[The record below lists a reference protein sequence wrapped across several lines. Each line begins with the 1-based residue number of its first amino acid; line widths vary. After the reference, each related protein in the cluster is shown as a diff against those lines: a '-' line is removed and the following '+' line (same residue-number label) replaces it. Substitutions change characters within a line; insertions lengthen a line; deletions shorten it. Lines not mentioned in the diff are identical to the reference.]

1 MEPSKL
7 CPHLTPKIVARF
19 LKEKV
24 TAFECTETPNHLFPE
39 TDEVTLWKCM
49 GCPTL
54 GCSRYSKNECMQK
67 HFDAT
72 GHQLCVN
79 FETNNIWCYACDEEL
94 HTLAL
99 TAESPGSQ
107 INEFERLIGK
117 VDEQS
122 SKFKSQFDSNKE
134 RKAIHS
140 TLAGQTPA
148 PSDALIR
155 SKVVASDNIFGLR
168 NIGNTCFFNSL
179 TQVILNSDSLVA
191 ALRRDLPGLP
201 SDGFIA
207 ELLKLYD
214 TSAQGSKILDPKNLF
229 RLLGRSKSMY
239 GLFQQQDSHEC
250 FTHFMDII
258 EKEYKQAGIPFSLPV
273 FGYLAYQTYCGG
285 CSKEE
290 WFFEENCSMAL
301 GLTEEDKDPALEDIK
316 ESLISQQSKEH
327 GRFKRVKPSLISHN
341 RNVQRSG
348 FLLETEEL
356 VMDTLDN
363 APLNIDGG
371 RMTGL
376 IDRFFGYN
384 VYQRTGNGLRCDNCE
399 KNHVQNYFGSTKY
412 YLVTPP
418 PILVVL
424 LKRYRQTRFS
434 VQKEERPIAL
444 ELDLDLTRY
453 TLERRPVTPE
463 SGDAPTSG
471 DAGPVNKSA
480 VRYQLYGI
488 VEQHGSLSFGHY
500 ICYVKKESGQW
511 YYISDSHF
519 SPVSEHEIRKNTSG
533 YMFFYRRV

>member
-1 MEPSKL
+1 MEPRKL
-7 CPHLTPKIVARF
+7 CPHLNAKIVTRF

-24 TAFECTETPNHLFPE
+24 TAFECTETANHVLPE
-39 TDEVTLWKCM
+39 TDEVTLWMCM
-49 GCPTL
+49 NCPLL

-67 HFDAT
+67 HFDTT
-72 GHQLCVN
+72 GHPLCVN
-79 FETNNIWCYACDEEL
+79 FETNNIWCYLCDEEL

-107 INEFERLIGK
+107 INEFERLISK

-122 SKFKSQFDSNKE
+122 SKFKSQFDNNKD
-134 RKAIHS
+134 KKVIHS
-140 TLAGQTPA
+140 TFGGQSATPIET
-148 PSDALIR
+148 PTR
-155 SKVVASDNIFGLR
+155 SKVIPSDNIFGIR

-179 TQVILNSDSLVA
+179 TQVILNSESLLTT
-191 ALRRDLPGLP
+191 LRKDLPGLP

-207 ELLKLYD
+207 ELLKLHD
-214 TSAQGSKILDPKNLF
+214 TSTQGYKILDPKNLF

-239 GLFQQQDSHEC
+239 SLFQQQDSHEC

-258 EKEYKQAGIPFSLPV
+258 EKEYKQAVLPFNLPV

-285 CSKEE
+285 CRKEE

-301 GLTEEDKDPALEDIK
+301 GLTEEEKDPYLEDIK
-316 ESLISQQSKEH
+316 DSLITQQSKEH
-327 GRFKRVKPSLISHN
+327 GRFKSVKPSLISHN

-348 FLLETEEL
+348 FQREAEEL
-356 VMDTLDN
+356 VMDTQDN
-363 APLNIDGG
+363 APLKIDAG
-371 RMTGL
+371 RMAGL

-384 VYQRTGNGLRCDNCE
+384 VYQRAANGLKCDNCE

-412 YLVTPP
+412 YFVTPP

-424 LKRYRQTRFS
+424 LKRYRQGRFG
-434 VQKEERPIAL
+434 VQKEERSVAI

-453 TLERRPVTPE
+453 ALERRPTLSGPE
-463 SGDAPTSG
+463 DAPPAETTS
-471 DAGPVNKSA
+471 PVNKISLK
-480 VRYQLYGI
+480 YQLYGI

-533 YMFFYRRV
+533 YMFFYKRV